1 MKIKNIIEDA
11 MEDLLEH
18 ENTIAVVVLVVGA
31 DGAVNICSN
40 GRNIKGAEAADDLS
54 ETIQEWM
61 EKADELRE
69 LLKDIPGEVVH

>member
-11 MEDLLEH
+11 MEDVLEH

-31 DGAVNICSN
+31 DGAVNICSS
-40 GRNIKGAEAADDLS
+40 GRNIKAAEAADDLS

-61 EKADELRE
+61 GMADELRE